1 MDVAGVD
8 VVCADIGRP
17 LQEQRGAIVEVNA
30 APGLRMHLAPA
41 SGRPRDVGRPI
52 VDMLYPDRSPAR
64 IPIIAVTGTN
74 GKTTVTRLIAHMYAT
89 ARKVVGM
96 TTTEGT
102 YIGRERIIKGDC
114 SGPQSARAV
123 LLHPRV
129 EVAVLE
135 TARGG
140 ILREGLAFDWCSV
153 GVVTNVSADHLGL
166 KGINT
171 VEELA
176 RVKQVVVE
184 NVHRDGAA
192 VLNAEDRLTAQM
204 AAECSGRVVY
214 FASNGQHH
222 VMRSHL
228 AQGGWGVFVEDGHI
242 VLAQDGH
249 RVELLPLDSLPF
261 TFEGRVR
268 FQVQNALA
276 ATAAAWAQGLNPA
289 LITRALTT
297 FRSDSATVPGRFNVK
312 DMNGVQVVC
321 DYGHNV
327 AAMEALT
334 EAVAALGDRRTVVL
348 VGLPGDRRDADLRAT
363 VQAFLPQ
370 AHEFVFYDQTDRRG
384 RAPMEVPTLLTN
396 AVPDGIPSQCVP
408 SQAAGVEQAWQRVR
422 PGERLVLIAD
432 EVDEALDLLYEL
444 VEADAQ
450 QAECVSDNSATTAV
464 LHVAA

>member
-8 VVCADIGRP
+8 IVCADIGRP
-17 LQEQRGAIVEVNA
+17 LAEQGGAIVEVNA

-41 SGRPRDVGRPI
+41 FGRPRDVGKPI
-52 VDMLYPDRSPAR
+52 VDMLYPDGGRSR
-64 IPIIAVTGTN
+64 IPIVAVTGTN
-74 GKTTVTRLIAHMYAT
+74 GKTTVTRLIAHMYET
-89 ARKVVGM
+89 ARRVVGM

-102 YIGRERIIKGDC
+102 YINRERIIRGDC

-176 RVKQVVVE
+176 HVKQVVVE

-204 AAECSGRVVY
+204 AAVCSGRVVY
-214 FASNGQHH
+214 FALNPEHH

-228 AQGGWGVFVEDGHI
+228 ADGGWGVFVEGGQI

-249 RVELLPLDSLPF
+249 RVELLPLEDIAF
-261 TFEGRVR
+261 TYQGRVR

-289 LITRALTT
+289 LIARALTI
-297 FRSDSATVPGRFNVK
+297 FRSDSATVPGRFNVSE
-312 DMNGVQVVC
+312 MNGVEVVC

-327 AAMEALT
+327 AAMEALAD
-334 EAVAALGDRRTVVL
+334 AVRTLGQRRSVVL
-348 VGLPGDRRDADLRAT
+348 LGLPGDRRDDDLRAT
-363 VQAFLPQ
+363 VRAVL
-370 AHEFVFYDQTDRRG
+370 ACADEFVFYDQTDRRG
-384 RAPMEVPTLLTN
+384 RAPMELPELLAN
-396 AVPDGIPSQCVP
+396 ALPPGAPSTCTT
-408 SQAAGVEQAWQRVR
+408 SQAAGVEQAWHRVR
-422 PGERLVLIAD
+422 AGDRLILIAD
-432 EVDEALDLLYEL
+432 EVDEALDLLHDL

-450 QAECVSDNSATTAV
+450 QAACTSVASAQGPV
-464 LHVAA
+464 MHVAA